1 MPFQPAQCP
10 GQEILC
16 YTVNGFLFEKLIFVC
31 NGCKVFF
38 LTGSCLRINKSVM
51 SETKVYSS
59 VCRCVAPPFSPE
71 APHIQSHSWGVTSWI
86 KKITFVLSGEPLEH
100 SVTADVRSEPPWHA
114 CLWAALLRVQVPCGW
129 QPLSCFCGPSR
140 RAACPETE
148 VAAGRSFWEVLWHV
162 GACVRVSFLNRHSN
176 FSCVYRTDLFTNK
189 IQWYIL
195 ETILNMFFLHT

>member
-1 MPFQPAQCP
+1 MDFY
-10 GQEILC
+10 LRSS
-16 YTVNGFLFEKLIFVC
+16 FLYAIAA
-31 NGCKVFF
+31 VFF
-38 LTGSCLRINKSVM
+38 SNRLMFENKQVCDVRDKSVFF
-51 SETKVYSS
+51 SLQ
-59 VCRCVAPPFSPE
+59 VCGTSLLPWSPPHPE
-71 APHIQSHSWGVTSWI
+71 PFLRGDIMNQEN
-86 KKITFVLSGEPLEH
+86 ITFVLSGEALEH

-148 VAAGRSFWEVLWHV
+148 VVAGRSFWEVLWHV